1 MTKYVESIESAVVAA
16 ETIVICGEPNL
27 LFEVSYDDKYIKFNN
42 DEDEVGEMSFD
53 EIIEGLNKGEV
64 SLRQD
69 EVIKIVEDPIQ
80 VVCTQDEL
88 AQALKESIGYLS
100 GEELMS
106 VASNILGARAKLKNN
121 GNVDLTICKADKK
134 LFA

>member
-1 MTKYVESIESAVVAA
+1 MTMYVESIERAVLAA
-16 ETIVICGEPNL
+16 ETIVICGESNL
-27 LFEVSYDDKYIKFNN
+27 IFEVSYEDKYIKFNN

-53 EIIEGLNKGEV
+53 EITEGLKKGEV

-88 AQALKESIGYLS
+88 AQILKDSIGYLS
-100 GEELMS
+100 DEELMS
-106 VASNILGARAKLKNN
+106 AASNILGARGKLKNN
-121 GNVDLTICKADKK
+121 GDVDLTICKADKR
-134 LFA
+134 LFV

>member
-1 MTKYVESIESAVVAA
+1 MYVESIESAVVVA

-27 LFEVSYDDKYIKFNN
+27 IFEVSYEENYIKFNN
-42 DEDEVGEMSFD
+42 DEGVVGEMSFD
-53 EIIEGLNKGEV
+53 EVTEGLNKGEI

-69 EVIKIVEDPIQ
+69 EVIKIVEDPVQ

-88 AQALKESIGYLS
+88 AQVLKASIGYLS
-100 GEELMS
+100 GDELMS
-106 VASNILGARAKLKNN
+106 AASNILGARAKLKNN
-121 GNVDLTICKADKK
+121 GNVDLTICKADKR